1 MKTTSCG
8 ILTLLYMCVQS
19 FKQRHPVGGLLCVFK
34 ILALLTSQVSDVLL
48 FVRKIVYIYC
58 GSSHFTVAGPDGA
71 RIFILAVLVW
81 LKSLTVWFEAKP
93 FILLACFCRLYYER
107 PLLINSCQ

>member
-1 MKTTSCG
+1 M
-8 ILTLLYMCVQS
+8 
-19 FKQRHPVGGLLCVFK
+19 CVFK

-48 FVRKIVYIYC
+48 FVRKIVYLYC

-81 LKSLTVWFEAKP
+81 LKSLTVWFKAKP
-93 FILLACFCRLYYER
+93 LYLVSVLLQ
-107 PLLINSCQ
+107 PLLLKALIN